1 MRTNRSQTNPS
12 WAVAARVILIVIALA
27 VGSAATVAPEGI
39 SGKIKP
45 DRAIGTVEVILPA
58 NGSPMGEKPALVEL
72 EWFGG
77 TADTPARGTWVLSML
92 DALGQPKRVITAEV
106 TDHPSTG
113 VVIDLDLAKAWYV
126 GEVVSD
132 VKMHAGCDGHDG
144 STDGGCSGGDGTTDG
159 GCSDHDV
166 GTTGGGS
173 PGYGGGSS
181 PDDGG
186 CSGHDDGT
194 TDGGCSGGDGATDG
208 GCSGGDGTTD
218 GGCSG
223 HDDGTTEGGCA
234 GGSGGSGGVHVS
246 GKDSRVG
253 QLIVVKI
260 HDVATPGSAGDG
272 ITWKWFSGDSD
283 FAPSISDVLEDWP
296 HLCKKEIVEGNLV
309 VHR

>member
-27 VGSAATVAPEGI
+27 AGSAATVAPEGI

-58 NGSPMGEKPALVEL
+58 NGSPTGEKPALVEL

-77 TADTPARGTWVLSML
+77 TADTPARGTLVLSML
-92 DALGQPKRVITAEV
+92 DDLGQPKRVITAEV
-106 TDHPSTG
+106 TDHPNTG

-144 STDGGCSGGDGTTDG
+144 STDGGCSG
-159 GCSDHDV
+159 
-166 GTTGGGS
+166 
-173 PGYGGGSS
+173 
-181 PDDGG
+181 
-186 CSGHDDGT
+186 DDGT
-194 TDGGCSGGDGATDG
+194 TDGGCSGDDGTTDG

-218 GGCSG
+218 GGCTG

-283 FAPSISDVLEDWP
+283 FAPSASDVLDQWP
-296 HLCKKEIVEGNLV
+296 HLCKKEIVEGNLIV
-309 VHR
+309 QR

>member
-12 WAVAARVILIVIALA
+12 WAVVARVILIVIALA
-27 VGSAATVAPEGI
+27 AGSAATVAPEGI

-58 NGSPMGEKPALVEL
+58 NGSPTGEKPALVEL

-77 TADTPARGTWVLSML
+77 TADTPARGTLVLSML
-92 DALGQPKRVITAEV
+92 DDLGQPKRVITAEV
-106 TDHPSTG
+106 TDHPNTG

-144 STDGGCSGGDGTTDG
+144 STDGGCSGD
-159 GCSDHDV
+159 
-166 GTTGGGS
+166 
-173 PGYGGGSS
+173 
-181 PDDGG
+181 
-186 CSGHDDGT
+186 
-194 TDGGCSGGDGATDG
+194 
-208 GCSGGDGTTD
+208 DGTTD

-283 FAPSISDVLEDWP
+283 FAPSASDVLDQWP
-296 HLCKKEIVEGNLV
+296 HLCKKEIVEGNLIV
-309 VHR
+309 QR